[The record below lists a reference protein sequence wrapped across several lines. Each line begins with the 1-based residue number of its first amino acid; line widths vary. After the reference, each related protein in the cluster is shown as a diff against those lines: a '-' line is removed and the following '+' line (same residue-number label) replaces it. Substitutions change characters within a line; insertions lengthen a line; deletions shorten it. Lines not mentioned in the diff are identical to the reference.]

1 MIRYILQ
8 RLGESAAVIALM
20 SFVIY
25 ALIGLMPGDPIDL
38 MINSDPRLTPADAAR
53 LRAVYGLDRPLV
65 DRYLS
70 WAAAAI
76 CGDFGNSRLH
86 VRPVLDVMPGFLLNT
101 VKLMGLSF
109 ILSVAIAIPAGVIAA
124 RRQNSRLDHVIN
136 LLCFAGIS
144 VPVFWLA
151 LMLIILFS
159 VMMPILPA
167 SGIASVGGG
176 GGLWDA
182 ARHLVLPVATL
193 TIFSVG
199 SYTRFVRAA
208 MIEVLRQDYIR
219 TARAK
224 GAGSSR
230 VVWVHALRNAMIP
243 VVTVVALS
251 FGTLFS
257 GALITETMFAYPG
270 MGKLI
275 YDSIM
280 GNDYNMA
287 LVTLL
292 FATAVTLAANL
303 LADLAYAWLDPRIS
317 YAAGEGARP

>member
-1 MIRYILQ
+1 MTRYIVQ
-8 RLGESAAVIALM
+8 RLGESIIVIALM
-20 SFVIY
+20 SFLIY
-25 ALIGLMPGDPIDL
+25 ALIALMPGDPIDL

-53 LRAVYGLDRPLV
+53 LRAVYGLDRPLTE
-65 DRYLS
+65 RYLA
-70 WAAAAI
+70 WAGAALG
-76 CGDFGNSRLH
+76 GDFGNSRLH
-86 VRPVLDVMPGFLLNT
+86 VRPVLDVMPGYLLNS
-101 VKLMGLSF
+101 VNLMVLSF
-109 ILSVAIAIPAGVIAA
+109 VFSVAIAIPAGVYAA
-124 RRQNSRLDHVIN
+124 LRQNTRIDHMIN

-151 LMLIILFS
+151 LMLIILFA
-159 VMMPILPA
+159 VMFPILPA
-167 SGIASVGGG
+167 SGINSVGGG
-176 GGLWDA
+176 GFLDT
-182 ARHLVLPVATL
+182 ARHLVLPVVTL
-193 TIFSVG
+193 TVFSIG
-199 SYTRFVRAA
+199 SYTRFMRAA

-224 GAGSSR
+224 GADERR
-230 VVWVHALRNAMIP
+230 VVWVHGLRNALIP

-275 YDSIM
+275 FDSIM

-303 LADLAYAWLDPRIS
+303 LADIAYAWLDPRIS
-317 YAAGEGARP
+317 YDGGGQT

>member
-8 RLGESAAVIALM
+8 RLGESAVVIALI

-76 CGDFGNSRLH
+76 GGDFGNSRLH

-124 RRQNSRLDHVIN
+124 RHQNSRLDHVIN